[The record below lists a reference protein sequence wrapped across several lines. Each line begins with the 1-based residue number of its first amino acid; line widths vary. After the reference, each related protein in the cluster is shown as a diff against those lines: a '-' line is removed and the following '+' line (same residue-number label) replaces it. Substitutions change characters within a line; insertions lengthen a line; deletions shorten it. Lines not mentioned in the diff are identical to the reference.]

1 MQISPWIAAGFL
13 AATAAFSVQAQTN
26 ATPSAKAV
34 NAAFKPDAGVEF
46 PAKVQIA
53 DRAVVLNGAGMRY
66 RAMFK
71 VYKAALY
78 TESPAATF
86 AEVTRSPN
94 EAKRIQM
101 VMQREV
107 VSDELGKMFTRGIQD
122 NLDKSR
128 SARLMGAMMRMSEVF
143 TEYKRLEAGDSITL
157 DWVPGTGTVL
167 TVKGKRMAEAIPE
180 PEFFNALA
188 GIWLGAS
195 PADWKLRDA
204 MLGVKTVDTAQTT
217 NPR

>member
-1 MQISPWIAAGFL
+1 MTPWIAAGFL
-13 AATAAFSVQAQTN
+13 AATAAFSAHAQTD
-26 ATPSAKAV
+26 AAPSAKAV
-34 NAAFKPDAGVEF
+34 HASYKSDAGLEF
-46 PAKVQIA
+46 PAKVQVG
-53 DRAVVLNGAGMRY
+53 DRALVLNGSGMRF

-78 TESPAATF
+78 TEKPAATF
-86 AEVTRSPN
+86 AEVTRSST
-94 EAKRIQM
+94 EGKRIQM

-122 NLDKSR
+122 NLDKAK
-128 SARLMGAMMRMSEVF
+128 SARLMGAMMRMSDVF
-143 TEYKRLEAGDSITL
+143 TEYKRLEAGDQITL

-180 PEFFNALA
+180 PEFFNALV

-204 MLGVKTVDTAQTT
+204 MLGVKTVDTAQAAGQ
-217 NPR
+217 R